1 MTRIGTI
8 DIGPCDVFF
17 GALGAEVPMG
27 YTQGGVKLN
36 FDTQSTDVEVDQ
48 ETEPVLIN
56 ITKRP
61 ITITCPFA
69 EYTLEHMHTALP
81 GSKLFTN
88 AATLTT
94 NIAGDNNDMVFTAKV
109 NAAYAGPGNDRAIA
123 YLNPGALTANCSV
136 AVVPDDSQNRV
147 TINVTLKHDGTNIIA
162 TAAEVKAAIEASPE
176 AAALVSIAY
185 ANSDTGAGIMTA
197 MDATPLAGGKQLLV
211 LESASNERLITLA
224 RGLRLHPTG
233 RATADVSMDMYFPV
247 AAPMG
252 QMDIT
257 HDKEN
262 PKLINVVFRP
272 FPDSNKRVMY
282 MGDRTTVES

>member
-17 GALGAEVPMG
+17 GVAGSEIPMG

-69 EYTLEHMHTALP
+69 EYTLEHLHTALP

-94 NIAGDNNDMVFTAKV
+94 SLAGENNDLVFTAKV
-109 NAAYAGPGNDRAIA
+109 AAAFAGPGNDRAIA
-123 YLNPGALTANCSV
+123 YLNPGALTAAC
-136 AVVPDDSQNRV
+136 AAEVVSDDSQNRV
-147 TINVTLKHDGTNIIA
+147 TINVTLKHDGTSITA
-162 TAAEVKAAIEASPE
+162 TAADVKAAIEANAD
-176 AAALVSIAY
+176 AAALVSV
-185 ANSDTGAGIMTA
+185 ANAAENTGVGVVTA
-197 MDATPLAGGKQLLV
+197 MAATLLASGKQLLV
-211 LESASNERLITLA
+211 LESASNERLISLA
-224 RGLRLHPTG
+224 RALKLHPTN
-233 RATADVSMDMYFPV
+233 RAISDVSMDMYFPV

-252 QMDIT
+252 QMDVT

-262 PKLINVVFRP
+262 PKLVNIIFRP